1 MPLTL
6 TLQCR
11 LRDKLQEDH
20 KQKQKQLDER
30 SKQLDERSKETDKMR
45 STIENKLLKL
55 QLARKEYEYGKVKF
69 DKWNEQIEQARIL
82 MEFCKLREERVAAR
96 EKEIKEFRKHGKGA
110 RSAA

>member
-1 MPLTL
+1 MSLTL

-30 SKQLDERSKETDKMR
+30 SKQLDKHDKISKEMR
-45 STIENKLLKL
+45 STVENQLLKL
-55 QLARKEYEYGKVKF
+55 QLARKEYEYGKEKF
-69 DKWNEQIEQARIL
+69 DKWNEQSEHVRVL
-82 MEFCKLREERVAAR
+82 MEFCQLREERVAAR